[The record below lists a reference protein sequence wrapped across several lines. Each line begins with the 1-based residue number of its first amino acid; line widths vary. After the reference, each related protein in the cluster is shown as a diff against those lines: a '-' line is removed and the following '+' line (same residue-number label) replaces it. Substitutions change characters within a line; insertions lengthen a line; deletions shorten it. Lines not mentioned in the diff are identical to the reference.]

1 MEYQF
6 SDVCLLGGCT
16 SVAMDSESK
25 QRLSSKSTTLT
36 NAVRWW
42 TIVKIFN
49 SISHK
54 ISKYSTF
61 SSQKIL
67 LIQRG
72 SKKEIQPFERSQ
84 CMLHYVGFY
93 QLG

>member
-36 NAVRWW
+36 NAVR

-67 LIQRG
+67 CGPAENRMDILDRPEHKLNSNFRI
-72 SKKEIQPFERSQ
+72 KMK
-84 CMLHYVGFY
+84 
-93 QLG
+93 